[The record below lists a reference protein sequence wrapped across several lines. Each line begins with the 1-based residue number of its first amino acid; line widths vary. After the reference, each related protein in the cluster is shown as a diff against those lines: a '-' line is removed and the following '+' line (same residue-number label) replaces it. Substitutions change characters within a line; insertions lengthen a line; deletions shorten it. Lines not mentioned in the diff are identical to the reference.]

1 MTSSISLDVI
11 VIIISDV
18 TSISVFIVRAR
29 ETLLL
34 LLLMMMMM
42 MMIVFIGNFG
52 MLASRDTVRRLKT
65 KAKQRNS
72 RNLLGYVIAVSA

>member
-29 ETLLL
+29 DL
-34 LLLMMMMM
+34 
-42 MMIVFIGNFG
+42 V
-52 MLASRDTVRRLKT
+52 AAAAADDDDDDDDDCV
-65 KAKQRNS
+65 
-72 RNLLGYVIAVSA
+72 